1 MFSGHYPFLLSLFP
15 APLTLLQNLA
25 QAPALV
31 GAVPAVVAKLVLA
44 LPHAQT
50 GALDH
55 LLHDLRLGLAQLG
68 VFAPQAPGLPADAV
82 VVHHQ
87 WATQHPERM
96 TQRER
101 ERERE

>member
-1 MFSGHYPFLLSLFP
+1 MYTHTHT
-15 APLTLLQNLA
+15 LT
-25 QAPALV
+25 ALHDAAEDGV
-31 GAVPAVVAKLVLA
+31 VSVERAAVPAVVAKLVLA